1 MRQADV
7 MVLGTGPAATR
18 VAIKCA
24 EAGKDVAIADPRPYG
39 GTCALRGCNP
49 KRVLVRAAELYDWI
63 ARAEGTGVQVDQ
75 STVDWGKLI
84 AFKRSFTD
92 PVTPWKEKKFDKA
105 GITQLHGE
113 PRFVSPNHVAVGNE
127 ELDCAQ
133 IVIATGAVP
142 VSLDVPGWELLIT
155 SDDFLELDELPSR
168 VVFVG
173 GGYVTFEF
181 AHVAARAGA
190 NVTIVELGPRPLP
203 NFDLDLVDCL
213 VDRTRELGIDLQV
226 STEVVA
232 IESTS
237 TGGYVVHTK
246 SGQASSSFDTDM
258 VVHGAGRVPNV
269 AGLDLEAGTVRY
281 GRQGIE
287 VDGHLRSVSNPA
299 VYAAGDV
306 AATGAPALSPVA
318 SEEGRTLA
326 HNLLEEKPRKPDY
339 GPVPTV
345 VFSVPALA
353 AVGLGEKEARRQ
365 GLQFEVRSGDR
376 ARDNSMK
383 KVAAKHARYKVLV
396 EKSSDRILG
405 AHLLGPDA
413 AETINL
419 FALAMKAGVPATEM
433 KSTLFAFPTFAHDV
447 RGML

>member
-1 MRQADV
+1 
-7 MVLGTGPAATR
+7 VL
-18 VAIKCA
+18 
-24 EAGKDVAIADPRPYG
+24 
-39 GTCALRGCNP
+39 
-49 KRVLVRAAELYDWI
+49 
-63 ARAEGTGVQVDQ
+63 
-75 STVDWGKLI
+75 
-84 AFKRSFTD
+84 
-92 PVTPWKEKKFDKA
+92 
-105 GITQLHGE
+105 
-113 PRFVSPNHVAVGNE
+113 
-127 ELDCAQ
+127 
-133 IVIATGAVP
+133 
-142 VSLDVPGWELLIT
+142 
-155 SDDFLELDELPSR
+155 
-168 VVFVG
+168 FVG

-181 AHVAARAGA
+181 AHIAARAGA

-203 NFDLDLVDCL
+203 NFDPNLVDCL
-213 VDRTRELGIDLQV
+213 VDRTRALGIDLYL

-237 TGGYVVHTK
+237 PGGYVVHTK
-246 SGQASSSFDTDM
+246 SEQASSSFDTDM

-269 AGLDLEAGTVRY
+269 TGLDLEAGSVRY

-287 VDGHLRSVSNPA
+287 VNDHLQSVSNPA

-306 AATGAPALSPVA
+306 AATGAPALSPIA
-318 SEEGRTLA
+318 SEDGRTLV
-326 HNLLEEKPRKPDY
+326 HNLLEKEPRKPDY

-353 AVGLGEKEARRQ
+353 AVGLREDEARRQ
-365 GLQFEVRSGDR
+365 GLDFEARSGDR

-383 KVAAKHARYKVLV
+383 KVGAKYARYKVLV

-413 AETINL
+413 SETINL
-419 FALAMKAGVPATEM
+419 FALAMKAGLSATEM